1 MRDTGGAFAAR
12 SITRGRPMQLK
23 ILATAI
29 VIVIAAVPFA
39 AQAQKAAPP
48 TKAQTDKVV
57 ATIKGDKAKV
67 QTYCDMNKLG
77 EQLDQADQKKDQ
89 KKVDELSK
97 KLDDMSQKLGS
108 DYVALVNGMQDVDP
122 NSKAGKDIAAALEP
136 LDKMCGK

>member
-1 MRDTGGAFAAR
+1 
-12 SITRGRPMQLK
+12 MQLK
-23 ILATAI
+23 ILATA
-29 VIVIAAVPFA
+29 IVIAAVPFA

-97 KLDDMSQKLGS
+97 KLDDMSQKLGP